1 MGDQSKINTWQ
12 FEASNMLWDFLFHPK
27 NMKPW
32 DCLTGIQV
40 CSKEYSRI
48 LPQNHE
54 TTNKKWKHQVP
65 MEWLFTGNV
74 EKWCKKASLIRT
86 EGWNI
91 FEMFKKMTRESC
103 NHNETTPRS
112 CFQKQLPNCHQKW
125 IQLVLTPYTSSLTG
139 TGSLGLDVFLR
150 RHSLGVV
157 APSSLSQLFWLPGHS
172 HPDP

>member
-65 MEWLFTGNV
+65 MEWLYDNLKNNSTIVLIQYQDTNRDDS
-74 EKWCKKASLIRT
+74 WRPSHDASPHGGSARRSPSNWPCRT
-86 EGWNI
+86 N
-91 FEMFKKMTRESC
+91 
-103 NHNETTPRS
+103 TPRRGTWS
-112 CFQKQLPNCHQKW
+112 HGQDVGGKFGAILPW
-125 IQLVLTPYTSSLTG
+125 IC
-139 TGSLGLDVFLR
+139 LR
-150 RHSLGVV
+150 RLKKYKII
-157 APSSLSQLFWLPGHS
+157 LIL
-172 HPDP
+172 